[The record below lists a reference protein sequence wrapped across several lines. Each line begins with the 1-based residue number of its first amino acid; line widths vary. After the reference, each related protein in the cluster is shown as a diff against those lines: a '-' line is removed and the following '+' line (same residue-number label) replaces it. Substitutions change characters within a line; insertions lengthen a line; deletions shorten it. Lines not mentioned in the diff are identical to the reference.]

1 MKLVSIIMPY
11 YDKEIYLKSSIN
23 SVLNQ
28 TYKNFELIFVFD
40 DKFKNY
46 IKIKKLIPKDK
57 RIKILLN
64 KKNLGVAKSRNI
76 GIKKS
81 KGKFIAFIDSDDLWK
96 KNKLKMQL
104 NFMSKNNL
112 KFSHTSY
119 DIIDSNGML
128 LKKISVK
135 KKLTY
140 SDLIKSCDI
149 GLSTVIVESKLI
161 KKNLF
166 PNIKTKEDYVV
177 WLKLVK
183 SENKI
188 IGLNRYLTK
197 WRKLNNSLSS
207 SVLQKIVD
215 AYKVYRYY
223 ERRSIINAI
232 YQIFVLSI
240 NAFKK
245 KGFNS

>member
-1 MKLVSIIMPY
+1 
-11 YDKEIYLKSSIN
+11 
-23 SVLNQ
+23 
-28 TYKNFELIFVFD
+28 
-40 DKFKNY
+40 
-46 IKIKKLIPKDK
+46 
-57 RIKILLN
+57 
-64 KKNLGVAKSRNI
+64 
-76 GIKKS
+76 
-81 KGKFIAFIDSDDLWK
+81 
-96 KNKLKMQL
+96 
-104 NFMSKNNL
+104 MSKNNL

-128 LKKISVK
+128 LKKISAK

-245 KGFNS
+245 KGFSS

>member
-1 MKLVSIIMPY
+1 MPY

-96 KNKLKMQL
+96 KDKLKTQL

-119 DIIDSNGML
+119 DIIDSKGML
-128 LKKISVK
+128 LKKIPAGNNYLYFTK
-135 KKLTY
+135 KRGHKNPLFNWKSRYWTFLLKLTPT
-140 SDLIKSCDI
+140 KDI
-149 GLSTVIVESKLI
+149 TTSGT
-161 KKNLF
+161 
-166 PNIKTKEDYVV
+166 T
-177 WLKLVK
+177 
-183 SENKI
+183 KI
-188 IGLNRYLTK
+188 IANDLRSLRICLKILFAMANVLNT
-197 WRKLNNSLSS
+197 
-207 SVLQKIVD
+207 
-215 AYKVYRYY
+215 
-223 ERRSIINAI
+223 
-232 YQIFVLSI
+232 FTT
-240 NAFKK
+240 
-245 KGFNS
+245 